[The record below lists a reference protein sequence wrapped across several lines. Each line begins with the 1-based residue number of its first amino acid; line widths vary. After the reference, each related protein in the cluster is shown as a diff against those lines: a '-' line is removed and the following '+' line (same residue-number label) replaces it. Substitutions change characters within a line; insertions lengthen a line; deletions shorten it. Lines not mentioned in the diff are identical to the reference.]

1 MFVVMVYESWTG
13 SWYVWDNDVP
23 RMRMDINED
32 PALFHMD
39 ITGRTILSTRNI
51 FHGTH

>member
-13 SWYVWDNDVP
+13 SWYMWDNDVP
-23 RMRMDINED
+23 RMRMDLNED

-39 ITGRTILSTRNI
+39 ITGIKKVACRD
-51 FHGTH
+51 